1 MLIGAWIKQYR
12 EKNNLTLEEFGKK
25 VGVNK
30 QTVSRWENGS
40 LEPSVDMYYQL
51 SQVFRIPL
59 DEILSRHPKD
69 ITDAVPVYRDNLP
82 YDVGINNV
90 FHSIDDFSKLFV
102 FLNMAMD
109 IRRFFKQDRPI
120 GYLVLDNDVTKEEKD
135 VEPIDGI
142 PIIEFSLD
150 NPKELAIH
158 LIVDN
163 EKDRV
168 VFQNERVRKIRPN
181 ANFRNVAYVIDLVVE
196 KEDGEGLAQILI
208 DLDDEDELFD

>member
-1 MLIGAWIKQYR
+1 
-12 EKNNLTLEEFGKK
+12 
-25 VGVNK
+25 
-30 QTVSRWENGS
+30 
-40 LEPSVDMYYQL
+40 
-51 SQVFRIPL
+51 
-59 DEILSRHPKD
+59 
-69 ITDAVPVYRDNLP
+69 
-82 YDVGINNV
+82 
-90 FHSIDDFSKLFV
+90 
-102 FLNMAMD
+102 MAMD